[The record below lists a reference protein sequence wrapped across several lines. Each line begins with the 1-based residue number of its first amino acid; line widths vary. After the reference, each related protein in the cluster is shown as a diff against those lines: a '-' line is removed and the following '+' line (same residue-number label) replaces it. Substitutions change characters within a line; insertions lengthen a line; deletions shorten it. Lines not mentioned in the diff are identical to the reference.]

1 MKVFRQ
7 IGAEFVD
14 YRGAITHLVD
24 DGHTTIKSILLITS
38 KAGSVRANHYHKTDF
53 HYCYLIK
60 GRMEYI
66 EQPVGADG
74 STRQSVILETGDMVY
89 TDPMVMHAM
98 RFLEDSAF
106 FAFAKQSRHQT
117 AYEEDTVRVSLV

>member
-14 YRGAITHLVD
+14 DRGAITHVLD
-24 DGHTTIKSILLITS
+24 DGQTVIKSILLITS
-38 KAGSVRANHYHKTDF
+38 NAGSVRANHYHKTDF

-66 EQPVGADG
+66 EQPVGSDDSA
-74 STRQSVILETGDMVY
+74 RQSVILEAGDMVY

-106 FAFAKQSRHQT
+106 FAFARQSRHQD
-117 AYEEDTVRVSLV
+117 AYEQDTVRVSLV